1 MSQDLR
7 QYKNEYFTKISCS
20 MCQESVDKNNTFI
33 PSECL
38 IKHGMNGHRICKVC
52 WWDSVIGF
60 AREYSSHKCPGCIKD
75 LPLTEYENL
84 PPIFV
89 DLTEE

>member
-1 MSQDLR
+1 MSLSCFT
-7 QYKNEYFTKISCS
+7 YFVSFFFLIGV
-20 MCQESVDKNNTFI
+20 M

-38 IKHGMNGHRICKVC
+38 LKYGLNIAHRICNDC

-75 LPLTEYENL
+75 LPLTEYEKQ